1 MPAQTRVIHYYVCL
15 GAAGGKECEVT
26 MEKIKINKIRC
37 KRCGDIIESKTVHD
51 FKFCKCGAVAVDGG
65 KEYLRR
71 CFINTEDDY
80 EELSE
85 YEKTPS

>member
-1 MPAQTRVIHYYVCL
+1 M
-15 GAAGGKECEVT
+15 T

-51 FKFCKCGAVAVDGG
+51 FKFCKRGAVAVDGG